1 MTYRYLFIFAVFLFL
16 ISCNKEEEP
25 TIVTP
30 EPPVVTPP
38 TTTPDT
44 PTERADF
51 RIGFYNVE
59 NLFDTVDD
67 PANEK
72 DDEFLPTAAKE
83 WTSERYQT
91 KLTNIGLVMEG
102 IEFPEL
108 MGFSEVENKKVM
120 EDLANSDLLKEQ
132 GYEVIHI
139 DGPDFR
145 GIDNALLYKPT
156 AFTVLETEAIEVR
169 LPSRVSEFPTTRDIL
184 MVKGSLAEELVYV
197 FVNHWPS
204 RSGGEA
210 ATSEKREFA
219 AGVLR
224 DAIDVILEDDPTA
237 NIIALGDFNDE
248 PTNRSLVEGL
258 KVKNQKAELTANDLF
273 NCTVAALAAGR
284 GSYYFD
290 GWQMLDQIIV
300 SGQLLDDNGLIKAA
314 DYFVYDDES
323 VMFEHP
329 TDGLRPNRTYGGNEY
344 FGGYSDHLAVFLEL
358 QQF

>member
-1 MTYRYLFIFAVFLFL
+1 MTYRYLFIFSVCLFL
-16 ISCNKEEEP
+16 ISCNKEEE
-25 TIVTP
+25 TTVITP

-38 TTTPDT
+38 SPGPNVPD
-44 PTERADF
+44 ERGDF

-83 WTSERYQT
+83 WTNERYQQ
-91 KLTNIGLVMEG
+91 KLTNIGLVMQG

-108 MGFSEVENKKVM
+108 MGFSEVENKAVM
-120 EDLANSDLLKEQ
+120 EDLANSDLLKDE
-132 GYEVIHI
+132 GYDIVHI

-145 GIDNALLYKPT
+145 GIDNALLYKKA

-169 LPSRVSEFPTTRDIL
+169 LPSFVSEFPTTRDIL
-184 MVKGSLAEELVYV
+184 MVKGNFGDEILYI

-224 DAIDVILEDDPTA
+224 DAIDAVLEEDPSA
-237 NIIALGDFNDE
+237 NIVALGDFNDE
-248 PTNRSLVEGL
+248 PTNRSLVEAL
-258 KVKNQKAELTANDLF
+258 KVKNEKADLMMNDLF
-273 NCTVAALAAGR
+273 NCSVSTLAAGR

-290 GWQMLDQIIV
+290 GWQMLDQILV
-300 SGQLLDDNGLIKAA
+300 SGQLLDDNGLIKAV

-329 TDGLRPNRTYGGNEY
+329 TDGLQPNRTYGGNEY

-358 QQF
+358 KKF